1 MNRSSKPSHDTLK
14 PASAERLHSQ
24 PLAKEISLIDRAT
37 ALVDLTA
44 VSQNAKYL
52 RASAPQ
58 SQLLLAIK
66 ANAYGHGLIEIANAV
81 SQEADYLAV
90 ARLYEAEALR
100 TANINQPIVVL
111 SDTLTQHN
119 LNTYKTLNL
128 TPCLFSDHNLK
139 NQLSLLSDK
148 NIDYWFKV
156 NTGMNRLG
164 VSIDFLKSNRN
175 IFKANAF
182 PQTIATHF
190 VESEIEKSELN
201 KKQITDFKLALDIL
215 ESQHSLNRSRIKISL
230 NNSAATINQL
240 SSEFVEDSVNRC
252 GIALYGAGHTDNP
265 ISNQLKP
272 ALSLWAPIIDIHH
285 IKKGETV
292 GYNRIWKAEK
302 DSTIATIA
310 IGYGDGYPRH
320 AANGTP
326 VLINNQRAS
335 LVGRVSM
342 DMITVDI
349 SNVNQ
354 NKIEVGDTA
363 CLWGP
368 KLSVET
374 IAKHADSISYDLL
387 TGLSERVV
395 RIYRE

>member
-14 PASAERLHSQ
+14 PAPAARLHSQ
-24 PLAKEISLIDRAT
+24 PLAKEISSITRAT
-37 ALVDLTA
+37 ALIDLAT
-44 VSQNAKYL
+44 VSQNAKSL
-52 RASAPQ
+52 RTNSPQ

-66 ANAYGHGLIEIANAV
+66 ANAYGHGLIEVANAV
-81 SQEADYLAV
+81 LRDADYLAV

-100 TANINQPIVVL
+100 AANINLPIVVL
-111 SDTLTQHN
+111 SDTFTQHN
-119 LNTYKTLNL
+119 LNIYKTLNL

-139 NQLSLLSDK
+139 NQLSLLSDE

-164 VSIDFLKSNRN
+164 VSIEFLKNNREL
-175 IFKANAF
+175 FVANTF
-182 PQTIATHF
+182 PTTIATHF
-190 VESEIEKSELN
+190 VESEIEKSELSKN
-201 KKQITDFKLALDIL
+201 QLADFKQALDIL
-215 ESQHSLNRSRIKISL
+215 ESQHSLDRSDIKISL

-240 SSEFVEDSVNRC
+240 SREFAETSINRC
-252 GIALYGAGHTDNP
+252 GIALYGAGHTENP
-265 ISNQLKP
+265 FGGQLKP
-272 ALSLWAPIIDIHH
+272 ALSLWAPIIDIHQ

-326 VLINNQRAS
+326 VHINNQLAS
-335 LVGRVSM
+335 VVGRVSM

-349 SNVNQ
+349 SNLNQ
-354 NKIEVGDTA
+354 SKIEVGDTA

-368 KLSVET
+368 ELGVET